1 VQGLTGKG
9 GDQGTNWAAAR
20 DVASGTRAV
29 NSIADQRIS
38 AMGEM
43 HPDLMCSAGGKTA
56 FDECRL
62 RAERALDTIMR
73 DRRLSSVL
81 SDNGHLLAVRD
92 AAADVADDLAGKW
105 GRQPPNEC
113 GIGPLDPAQGKVARQ
128 RVMGDLGLG
137 DDHQTTR
144 VLVETMDDTGPAD
157 PADPGKACTTMVD
170 QRVYECTV
178 WVSRRRVD
186 NQPRGLIDDDQMC
199 ILKSDIQRDRL
210 RYRRR
215 IRLIRKDYDEILAA
229 AYPRRWIAHR
239 PPFARDIAG
248 MDQAFEPSARQRR
261 EMERKHAIKALPG
274 LAGAG
279 KDNCRGAA
287 KGLEFSRH
295 DQTALSHRNKGNLP
309 V

>member
-1 VQGLTGKG
+1 MQGLTGKG
-9 GDQGTNWAAAR
+9 GDQGTNRAAAR
-20 DVASGTRAV
+20 DVASSTRAV
-29 NSIADQRIS
+29 NLIADQRIS
-38 AMGEM
+38 AVGEM

-56 FDECRL
+56 FEECRP

-81 SDNGHLLAVRD
+81 ADNGHLLAVGD
-92 AAADVADDLAGKW
+92 AAADVAGDLAGEW
-105 GRQPPNEC
+105 GRQTPNEC
-113 GIGPLDPAQGKVARQ
+113 GVGPVDPAQGKVARQ

-137 DDHQTTR
+137 DDHQTAR

-178 WVSRRRVD
+178 RVSRRRVD

-215 IRLIRKDYDEILAA
+215 IRMIRKDYNEILAA
-229 AYPRRWIAHR
+229 AYPRRWIVQRA
-239 PPFARDIAG
+239 PFARNIAG
-248 MDQAFEPSARQRR
+248 MDQTFEPRARQRR

-274 LAGAG
+274 LAGSG
-279 KDNCRGAA
+279 KDNCRSAA

-295 DQTALSHRNKGNLP
+295 DQTALLHRSEGDLP